1 MAEEMNKPVKEV
13 ELLIIGG
20 GAAGLTAGIYG
31 ARAKLDTL
39 VLEDEL
45 IGGQIRDAYAIEN
58 YPGFS
63 SVGGVELAERMQQQ
77 CREAGARIDDADGV
91 VSVRLSAQ
99 EKIVETNRYRY
110 HPKALIIAA
119 GSKRRQLPIVEEAKF
134 RGNGIHY
141 CELCDGRFYEGRH
154 IAVVGGGSA
163 AVGAVQHL
171 SNYAAKITLIHRSAK
186 LRADQKSQQALFDN
200 PKVEII
206 WNTEIKSAL
215 GDKRLNGVI
224 VEERTTGEQRQ
235 IDLDGIFVYIGS
247 DARTAL
253 YKDYLEADAEG
264 NLVAGEDCKTTIEG
278 VFVAGDVRSKRFRQL
293 TTAVSDGT
301 VAALMAEEYIR
312 HR

>member
-1 MAEEMNKPVKEV
+1 MTEKEEKKVD
-13 ELLIIGG
+13 LLIIGA

-39 VLEDEL
+39 LLEDAL
-45 IGGQIRDAYAIEN
+45 VGGQIRDAYLIEN

-63 SVGGVELAERMQQQ
+63 SVGGVELAERMHKQ
-77 CREAGARIDDADGV
+77 CQEAGAKIDDFDAVEAVDF
-91 VSVRLSAQ
+91 SKA
-99 EKIVETNRYRY
+99 EKIVETTACRYLA
-110 HPKALIIAA
+110 KAVIIAA
-119 GSKRRQLPIVEEAKF
+119 GSKRRQLPISEEERF

-141 CELCDGRFYEGRH
+141 CELCDGRFYEGKE

-186 LRADQKSQQALFDN
+186 LRADQKSQQALLQN
-200 PKVEII
+200 PKVEVL
-206 WNTEIKSAL
+206 WNSEIKAAL
-215 GDKRLNGVI
+215 GEKRLSGVVLENRLNG
-224 VEERTTGEQRQ
+224 ERSELA
-235 IDLDGIFVYIGS
+235 LDGIFVYIGS
-247 DARTAL
+247 VARTDI
-253 YKDYLEADAEG
+253 YKEFLELDAEG
-264 NLVAGEDCKTTIEG
+264 CIVAGEDCKTAVPG

-312 HR
+312 SAD